1 MLLHSMGYH
10 NTDTEVNLCP
20 RLTEFHT
27 KVPITSKSFICVSH
41 PNGRQ
46 VTLSKVSRILTG
58 RKAVV
63 VIDIIMVLLA
73 IIALLMTR
81 QILPRGKEA
90 EDLMFVLTVIVGY
103 GVGSPIL
110 FAFTKRISKE
120 IRSRSSFFNIVHRFA
135 VVIQFTLLG
144 ILLLIIFGNIASCY
158 HYFSFLHEY

>member
-1 MLLHSMGYH
+1 M
-10 NTDTEVNLCP
+10 P
-20 RLTEFHT
+20 QIEFHT
-27 KVPITSKSFICVSH
+27 KVPITSKSLICVSH

-120 IRSRSSFFNIVHRFA
+120 IRSRSSVFNIVHRFA